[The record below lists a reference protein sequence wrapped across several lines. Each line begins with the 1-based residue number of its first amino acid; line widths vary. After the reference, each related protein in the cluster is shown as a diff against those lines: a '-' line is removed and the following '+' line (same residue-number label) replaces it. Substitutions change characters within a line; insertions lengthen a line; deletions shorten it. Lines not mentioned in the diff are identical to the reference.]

1 MKTCLLIIAIAFQS
15 CSPTF
20 YMPNSQNVP
29 AFTKP
34 NTTKAAAA
42 VSPFGFDAFVAH
54 SPMNHFG
61 MLANITSYKSE
72 SFEGELY
79 SDGEESGQ
87 LYEIGLG
94 YYRNISRFSLEC
106 YGLMAH
112 GKYHYNTINF
122 MRFNANI
129 SRISI
134 QPSVSY
140 ILKNLELSMS
150 ARLSSLH
157 YSNYKA
163 TRNIEIG
170 SDLGYIIDHPTH
182 FLIEPAFTVKL
193 GLKNVKLFAQF
204 IYSHNAT
211 HNDSFFVKGNE
222 QLGITVNF

>member
-1 MKTCLLIIAIAFQS
+1 MKPYLLFIAIAFQS
-15 CSPTF
+15 CSPSF

-34 NTTKAAAA
+34 NTTKASVAL
-42 VSPFGFDAFVAH
+42 SPLGYDAYVAH

-61 MLANITSYKSE
+61 MLANITSYKTAAC
-72 SFEGELY
+72 EGELY
-79 SDGEESGQ
+79 SNGAECGQ

-94 YYRNISRFSLEC
+94 YYHPISRFSLEC
-106 YGLMAH
+106 YGLLAY
-112 GKYHYNTINF
+112 GKYNYSSTDILK
-122 MRFNANI
+122 FNAGI

-150 ARLSSLH
+150 ARFSSLH
-157 YSNYKA
+157 FSNYKA

-170 SDLGYIIDHPTH
+170 SDLGYIIDYPTH

-211 HNDSFFVKGNE
+211 HSGSPFFNGNE
-222 QLGITVNF
+222 QIGLSVNF